1 MGPLCRAAPLR
12 LTHKYVDSTIFTS
25 YRARIPADGVPKM
38 RYAPTRSVPLLAPF
52 ILALPIALS
61 ACGGGGGTFTP
72 APTYTVSVSPQ
83 PASIPVNG
91 TQVFT
96 ATTTPA
102 GGQVFWGIVDEGPGV
117 NLGSPTNQ
125 IGRATFTYTAPPTP
139 PAFEGTLTPAGSVA
153 VRASIVSGNT
163 VQFNVVITAPS
174 ITTGFLSPFNTVALG
189 KSILVWAY
197 AVGSASNAITM
208 QVNGATGGSATY
220 GTITPVLNG
229 FYGEYT
235 YTAPA
240 TMPVTGSTVT
250 VTVISQADPT
260 KTSNLTVTLM

>member
-117 NLGSPTNQ
+117 NLGLPQTRSAERPSPTPRLQ
-125 IGRATFTYTAPPTP
+125 LRPRSKALSHPQVASLYEPPSSVEIRSSSMSSSPRP
-139 PAFEGTLTPAGSVA
+139 PSRPAS
-153 VRASIVSGNT
+153 
-163 VQFNVVITAPS
+163 
-174 ITTGFLSPFNTVALG
+174 FLL
-189 KSILVWAY
+189 
-197 AVGSASNAITM
+197 
-208 QVNGATGGSATY
+208 
-220 GTITPVLNG
+220 
-229 FYGEYT
+229 
-235 YTAPA
+235 
-240 TMPVTGSTVT
+240 STRWH
-250 VTVISQADPT
+250 
-260 KTSNLTVTLM
+260 